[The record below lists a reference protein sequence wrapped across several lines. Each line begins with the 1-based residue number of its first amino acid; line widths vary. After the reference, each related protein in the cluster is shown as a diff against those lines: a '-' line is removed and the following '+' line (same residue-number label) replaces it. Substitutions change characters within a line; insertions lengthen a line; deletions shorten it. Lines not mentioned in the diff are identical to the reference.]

1 MCLQYISNI
10 KIIEKGAYLNI
21 TMDAILRRFATVS
34 GCMFNKPGQANL
46 AQTEALLC
54 STDRPNCFWETATA
68 NPRSTYGV
76 PVAL

>member
-34 GCMFNKPGQANL
+34 GCMFNKPGQANR
-46 AQTEALLC
+46 C
-54 STDRPNCFWETATA
+54 TDR
-68 NPRSTYGV
+68 GV
-76 PVAL
+76 TL